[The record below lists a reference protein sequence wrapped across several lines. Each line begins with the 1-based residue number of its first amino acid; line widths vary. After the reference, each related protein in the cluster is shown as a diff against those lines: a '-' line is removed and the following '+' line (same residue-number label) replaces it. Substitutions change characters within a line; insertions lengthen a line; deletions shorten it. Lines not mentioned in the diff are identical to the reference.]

1 MTDFFERPDAP
12 MSDVP
17 ASASGVGLAAIVG
30 RLHGLKTFPDTA
42 QRLLSAVCNPN
53 HRNAEVVSI
62 IETDPELTAKVLR
75 LVNSGAFGL
84 RHNCESVERSIV
96 LLGTRQVAELA
107 AARLALDQFEGS
119 GKFGKAIRSHSI
131 AVAALSRRLA
141 RRRPLLSGVDT
152 FTPGILHDVGKLL
165 QLQADQGQYA
175 QLLSSAPHGAETF
188 HQLERAHLGY
198 DHAMLAGYVMQG
210 WHIPEFLRTVVEL
223 HHNQDA
229 TWNHS
234 EQVVEAVAVLRL
246 ADHLD
251 YALQIDL
258 SGDCAGEIAA
268 LDAAELVQ
276 LAEVDLRA
284 LWPELLDLKKRMT

>member
-1 MTDFFERPDAP
+1 MGNSFERPDAP
-12 MSDVP
+12 LSDVP
-17 ASASGVGLAAIVG
+17 AGAAGGGLAAIVG
-30 RLHGLKTFPDTA
+30 RLHGLKPFPDTA
-42 QRLLSAVCNPN
+42 QRLLSAVCDPN
-53 HRNAEVVSI
+53 HRGTQVVSI

-84 RHNCESVERSIV
+84 RHICESVERSIV

-119 GKFGKAIRSHSI
+119 GKLGKTIRSHSI
-131 AVAALSRRLA
+131 AVAGLSRRLA
-141 RRRPLLSGVDT
+141 RRRPLLAGVDT

-175 QLLSSAPHGAETF
+175 QLLSSAPHEASTF
-188 HQLERAHLGY
+188 QLLERAHLGY
-198 DHAMLAGYVMQG
+198 DHAMLADYVMDG
-210 WHIPEFLRTVVEL
+210 WHIPEFLRTVVAL

-234 EQVVEAVAVLRL
+234 GQVVEAVAVLRL

-251 YALQIDL
+251 YALQKDP
-258 SGDCAGEIAA
+258 SGDCASEVAA
-268 LDAAELVQ
+268 LDAAELVE
-276 LAEVDLRA
+276 LAEADLRA
-284 LWPELLDLKKRMT
+284 LWPELLDLKKRM